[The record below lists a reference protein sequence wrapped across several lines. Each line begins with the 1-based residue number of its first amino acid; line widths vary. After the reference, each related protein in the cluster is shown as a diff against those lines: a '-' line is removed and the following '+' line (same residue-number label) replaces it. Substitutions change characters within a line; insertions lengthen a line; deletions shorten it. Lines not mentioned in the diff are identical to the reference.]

1 MSIRFG
7 CDFCKF
13 ESKESTDIKEVNF
26 LQVGMLLSGKRLP
39 TNEMLKKGG
48 NHLCNACYT
57 VFAKWSDNELSVWVK
72 DNFPLGK
79 PKEDDN
85 SG

>member
-1 MSIRFG
+1 MIVFK
-7 CDFCKF
+7 CDYCKF

-39 TNEMLKKGG
+39 ANEILKKGE
-48 NHLCNACYT
+48 NHLCNACYKT
-57 VFAKWSDNELSVWVK
+57 FIAWSSNELLEWIRT
-72 DNFPLGK
+72 NFPLGK
-79 PKEDDN
+79 PGEDDD